1 MTIISHIAVSSHF
14 TSHLSLFTYL
24 SSFGEGASLAL
35 EHTQTR
41 ARAQAR
47 ARTQKP
53 LTTTRVYLSL
63 LTNFLATYK
72 VLLNA

>member
-1 MTIISHIAVSSHF
+1 MTIISDIAVSSHF
-14 TSHLSLFTYL
+14 TSHLSLFTYR

-35 EHTQTR
+35 EHTHTH
-41 ARAQAR
+41 AR

-53 LTTTRVYLSL
+53 LPTTRVYLSL

>member
-1 MTIISHIAVSSHF
+1 MTIISDIAVSSHF

-35 EHTQTR
+35 EHTHTC
-41 ARAQAR
+41 ARER